1 MALAKIGHGKVRE
14 LYDAGDGYLL
24 MVATD
29 RISAYD
35 VVLDD
40 PIPDKGKV
48 LTGLTLFFASRIEDI
63 VPTHVVTADPSRFP
77 QEWRQ
82 TPGLE
87 DAPGRAMLVRKLEMI
102 PVEFVVR
109 GYLFGSAYKEYSET
123 GKVAGIELPAGMKVG
138 EELERPILTPTT
150 KAQVG
155 HDEPLT
161 HAEAAELCGPDL
173 FDEAHQKAVSVFSR
187 AAGIAREAGLI
198 LADTKFEFGTA
209 DGELV
214 LADEILTPD
223 SSRFW
228 AASDYKPGSSP
239 PSYDKQFVR
248 DYLDST
254 GWDRNPPPPRL
265 PQDVVDAT
273 AERYRKAYEML
284 VGEPFEEY
292 AARYGEVR
300 SP

>member
-1 MALAKIGHGKVRE
+1 MSLVKIGRGKVRE
-14 LYDAGDGYLL
+14 LYDAGDGHLL

-35 VVLDD
+35 VVLED

-63 VPTHVVTADPSRFP
+63 VPTHVVTADPACFP
-77 QEWRQ
+77 QDWRQ
-82 TPGLE
+82 TPGLQ
-87 DAPGRAMLVRKLEMI
+87 DAPGRAMLVRKLAMI

-123 GKVAGIELPAGMKVG
+123 GKVAGIKLPAGMTVG
-138 EELERPILTPTT
+138 EKLERPILTPTT

-161 HAEAAELCGPDL
+161 HAEAAELCGADL
-173 FDEAHQKAVSVFSR
+173 FDEAHEKAVSVFSR
-187 AAGIAREAGLI
+187 ASEIARKAGLI

-228 AASDYKPGSSP
+228 AARDYEPGSSP
-239 PSYDKQFVR
+239 PSYDKQVVR

-254 GWDRNPPPPRL
+254 GWDRNPPAPRL

-284 VGEPFEEY
+284 VGEPFEQY
-292 AARYGEVR
+292 ASRYSEVR
-300 SP
+300 SR